1 MKKILLMLLALC
13 TGTVFAVTSANK
25 IYEDKVQSVLFI
37 ETQSGAGS
45 GIILQEDGTF
55 VTCFH
60 VISDADFI
68 NAKTKDGKIYKVNGY
83 KYLNP
88 ADDIA
93 ILTISSKNKL
103 VPITINNKAKIG
115 DIIYTIANPKK
126 LQFVFSDGMI
136 NQLSKEKIQFSAP
149 TSPGSSGGAL
159 LNEAGEL
166 IGMITSQYNLS
177 MAQNINFAVPTSYFV
192 PYVDKKKK
200 SNTKNLNWTDFVVS
214 TLKEKDLSAF
224 MDYAMTTENRT
235 MMYKFMKGLLSDE
248 EVESNDYSLYG
259 SIAMLAYMDTSG
271 SDNVLLNDALKW
283 FALSINSNKNIELSS
298 YGLILGSML
307 SGNVDNFDIYYDY
320 LKKYSKSRKVLDKQL
335 NSLFKCDTKDSDC
348 IDKYLY
354 DMGGYL
360 NYLAKNIY
368 RSKKTNG

>member
-13 TGTVFAVTSANK
+13 TGTVFAVTSANQ

-93 ILTISSKNKL
+93 ILTISSKNKF

-283 FALSINSNKNIELSS
+283 FALSINSNKNLELSS

-320 LKKYSKSRKVLDKQL
+320 LKKYSKSRKVLDRQL
-335 NSLFKCDTKDSDC
+335 NSLLKCDTKDSDC

>member
-13 TGTVFAVTSANK
+13 TGTVFAVTSAHK

-93 ILTISSKNKL
+93 ILTISSKNKFI
-103 VPITINNKAKIG
+103 PITINNKAKIG

-235 MMYKFMKGLLSDE
+235 MMYKLMKGLLSDE
-248 EVESNDYSLYG
+248 EVESDDYSLYG
-259 SIAMLAYMDTSG
+259 SIAMLAYIDTAG

-307 SGNVDNFDIYYDY
+307 GGNVDNFDIYYDY
-320 LKKYSKSRKVLDKQL
+320 LKKYSKSRKVLDRQL

>member
-1 MKKILLMLLALC
+1 
-13 TGTVFAVTSANK
+13 
-25 IYEDKVQSVLFI
+25 
-37 ETQSGAGS
+37 
-45 GIILQEDGTF
+45 
-55 VTCFH
+55 
-60 VISDADFI
+60 
-68 NAKTKDGKIYKVNGY
+68 
-83 KYLNP
+83 
-88 ADDIA
+88 
-93 ILTISSKNKL
+93 
-103 VPITINNKAKIG
+103 
-115 DIIYTIANPKK
+115 
-126 LQFVFSDGMI
+126 
-136 NQLSKEKIQFSAP
+136 
-149 TSPGSSGGAL
+149 
-159 LNEAGEL
+159 
-166 IGMITSQYNLS
+166 

-248 EVESNDYSLYG
+248 EVESDDYSLYG

>member
-93 ILTISSKNKL
+93 ILTISSKNKF

-126 LQFVFSDGMI
+126 LHFVFSDGMI

-248 EVESNDYSLYG
+248 EVESDDYSLYG